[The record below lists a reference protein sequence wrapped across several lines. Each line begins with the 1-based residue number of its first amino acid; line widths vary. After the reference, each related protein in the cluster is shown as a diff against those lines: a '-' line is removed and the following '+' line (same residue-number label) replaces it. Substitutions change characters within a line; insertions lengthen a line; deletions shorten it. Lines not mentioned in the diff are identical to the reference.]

1 MKSMKGR
8 GLKKLS
14 SKKTNLIKKVV
25 LIIVCFIISIASSIV
40 QVVTAAEIDGTTI
53 FCEHCIAPASN
64 QYLELKATDVV
75 EVEGNGKQ
83 LIMELW
89 GHNIK
94 FKRI

>member
-1 MKSMKGR
+1 M
-8 GLKKLS
+8 S
-14 SKKTNLIKKVV
+14 SKKTNLIEKIV
-25 LIIVCFIISIASSIV
+25 LIIVCFIISVVSSIINV
-40 QVVTAAEIDGTTI
+40 TTAAETDGTTT
-53 FCEHCIAPASN
+53 FCENCIAPSNN
-64 QYLELKATDVV
+64 QYLELKATEIV